1 MRKLTIR
8 MDDAMHRIARSA
20 AAARGV
26 SVSALVR
33 SLLDTVRPVDG
44 RTDAVHRSLKAM
56 DAVKGFSAGNRLP
69 REQLHRTGPY
79 LAGIAA
85 LGFSV
90 AATAAEPWW
99 RTVTPGASVGVGVKD
114 IETVQ
119 PGAARGVGT
128 LGWYGFWF
136 LDQQDDAGFLKR
148 GRAKLDAAGVKQIV
162 YYDVGEVGDFAGFFD
177 PDGRMVRNGWSLPWW
192 KGEPALTARW
202 VGLDAFLR
210 DVRWAPFPGAKTY
223 GLPAFTTPDGKPAD
237 DLYATLARRGL
248 DGAWSFDLESNAGI
262 TDDIA
267 QRSGLAGLVE
277 RQSGAAEVQ
286 GKTGW
291 PIVRLVDLDFAN
303 PQMAAYCA
311 REIGRIIPA
320 LRPAGIHADN
330 LGDNNLG
337 YANRGAFG
345 LWSVATFRDH
355 LRRRFSS
362 ADLQAMGV
370 TNPATFDITAYIRE
384 KPFESRGHAWHPQN
398 RRWADDPVW
407 AAYRV
412 HKVETALAY
421 HRSFYDAA
429 KAAARKADLD
439 CAVFGNTIPMPLGG
453 ALMKGVCDIAHF
465 EWSTVHGWWG
475 LRPTGLPPTGRVDYV
490 TRLGAAVSDAGYCW
504 PSIYVSKDLSGA
516 GHENL
521 HKMLAF
527 DCLANRGLLDFG
539 HWYRDGYSPGTP
551 ESAGFVNRFIRDHAE
566 MLSARRLVAEVAVV
580 HSAWS
585 EIASC
590 TVFNPLPDL
599 FIDEYTGWCRFL
611 GDTHRQWDVVL
622 QQDLSA
628 TNLAR
633 FPVVVLPS
641 VLSLTDAE
649 IAGLRRYVDG
659 GGRLVATGLT
669 GTRHGPERNL
679 AARTTAFAIPGAT
692 IVTNRPGG
700 DYWRRNSDTAAAKAM
715 TDLLAAA
722 GGSPRLQTD
731 APATVGVNLNRGN
744 DAAGPFLALDLNNVD
759 LDVAAD
765 AIRPAPAVATTIRLP
780 DDWPA
785 GPVRVACLRPGAPDE
800 PLPAEAV
807 TPDAPAR
814 TLRLR
819 TPAFDTMLILCIR
832 PGKVP

>member
-1 MRKLTIR
+1 M
-8 MDDAMHRIARSA
+8 
-20 AAARGV
+20 
-26 SVSALVR
+26 SALVR
-33 SLLDTVRPVDG
+33 SLLNTVRPGDV
-44 RTDAVHRSLKAM
+44 RADAVHRSLKAM
-56 DAVKGFSAGNRLP
+56 DAVKGFSAGNRLS
-69 REQLHRTGPY
+69 REQLHRTGPW

-85 LGFSV
+85 VGLSMGVS
-90 AATAAEPWW
+90 AAEPWW
-99 RTVTPGASVGVGVKD
+99 RTVTPVASVGVGVKE
-114 IETVQ
+114 IGTIQ

-136 LDQQDDAGFLKR
+136 LDQQDDAGFLKA

-162 YYDVGEVGDFAGFFD
+162 YYDVGEVGDFAGFFA

-210 DVRWAPFPGAKTY
+210 DVPWAPYASAKAY
-223 GLPAFTTPDGKPAD
+223 GLPAFSAPDGNPAD

-248 DGAWSFDLESNAGI
+248 DGHWHFDLSSNEGI
-262 TDDIA
+262 ADDVA
-267 QRSGLAGLVE
+267 QRSGLAGLAE
-277 RQSGAAEVQ
+277 RQSGAADVQ

-311 REIGRIIPA
+311 REIERIIPA

-330 LGDNNLG
+330 LGENNLG
-337 YANRGAFG
+337 YADRGAFG

-355 LRRRFSS
+355 LRRRFT
-362 ADLQAMGV
+362 AGELQTMGV
-370 TNPATFDITAYIRE
+370 TNAATFDIAAYIRE

-398 RRWADDPVW
+398 RKWADDPLW

-421 HRSFYDAA
+421 HRSFFAAA
-429 KAAARKADLD
+429 KAAARKAELD
-439 CAVFGNTIPMPLGG
+439 CAVFGNTIPMLLGG
-453 ALMKGVCDIAHF
+453 ALMKGACDIAHF
-465 EWSTVHGWWG
+465 EWSTVHGWWNM
-475 LRPTGLPPTGRVDYV
+475 RPMGLPPTGRVDFV

-504 PSIYVSKDLSGA
+504 PSIYVRKELSGA

-521 HKMLAF
+521 HRVLAF

-551 ESAGFVNRFIRDHAE
+551 ESAGAINRFIRDHAKV
-566 MLSARRLVAEVAVV
+566 LSGRRYVADIAVV

-622 QQDLSA
+622 QQDLTAAS
-628 TNLAR
+628 LAR

-641 VLSLTDAE
+641 VLTLTDGE
-649 IAGLRRYVDG
+649 IAELRRYVEG

-669 GTRHGPERNL
+669 GTRHGPDRNL
-679 AARTTAFAIPGAT
+679 AARPAPLAIPGAT
-692 IVTNRPGG
+692 IVTNRPGFR
-700 DYWRRNSDTAAAKAM
+700 YWRENGNATAAM
-715 TDLLAAA
+715 TMTGLLAAA
-722 GGSPRLQTD
+722 GAPARIETD
-731 APATVGVNLNRGN
+731 APATVGVNLNRGG
-744 DAAGPFLALDLNNVD
+744 DAASPFLTLDLNNVD
-759 LDVAAD
+759 LAVASD
-765 AIRPAPAVATTIRLP
+765 AIRPAPAVTTTIRLP

-785 GPVRVACLRPGAPDE
+785 GAVRVTCLRPGAPGT
-800 PLPAEAV
+800 PLPAEDV
-807 TPDAPAR
+807 TLEEAAR

-819 TPAFDTMLILCIR
+819 VPSFDTMLILCVR
-832 PGKVP
+832 PAKGP